1 MLKEKIHGYYT
12 YSNSCGYGV
21 ILSDCGEAAKLVD
34 FDTNGDI
41 YAITDWLDIEHVF
54 DEDENEYLPVIDPDG
69 FDVPLN
75 LVMRVN

>member
-12 YSNSCGYGV
+12 YSNCYRYGV

-54 DEDENEYLPVIDPDG
+54 DEDENEFVPVIDPDG

-75 LVMRVN
+75 LVMRAN